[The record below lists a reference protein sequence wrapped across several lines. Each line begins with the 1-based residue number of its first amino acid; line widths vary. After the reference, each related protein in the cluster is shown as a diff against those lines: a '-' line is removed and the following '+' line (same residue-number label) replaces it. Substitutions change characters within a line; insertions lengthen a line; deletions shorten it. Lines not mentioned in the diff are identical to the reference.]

1 MSAWKQV
8 EESRSS
14 GGIDMETIETLK
26 ADEEK
31 KIMQLRQALK
41 NHEYKPT
48 LVKRVYI
55 PKQNGDR
62 RPLDIRPTV

>member
-1 MSAWKQV
+1 
-8 EESRSS
+8 
-14 GGIDMETIETLK
+14 METIETLK